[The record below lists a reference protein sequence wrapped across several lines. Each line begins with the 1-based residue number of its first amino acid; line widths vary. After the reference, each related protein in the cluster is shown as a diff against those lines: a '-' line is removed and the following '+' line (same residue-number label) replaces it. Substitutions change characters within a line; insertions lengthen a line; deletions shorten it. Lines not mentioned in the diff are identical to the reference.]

1 MDIVIVSQY
10 LRDIE
15 NFEENNSRF
24 VYLAKLLCRDTNNH
38 VEIITSDFNHA
49 RKKRFNSID
58 KLESVK
64 ITALHESGYPKNV
77 CLKRFV
83 SHKELA
89 RNVHDYLLKRNKPDV
104 CYCAVP
110 SLDVAD
116 IVADYCKR
124 NNVRFII
131 DIQDLWPE
139 AFKMVFHVPIISNL
153 IFAQMKKQADRIYR
167 SADHIVAVSKTYAG
181 RAVAVNKK
189 CDRPIV
195 VYLGTDRE
203 DFNKYSDGKYEK
215 KEKVLIGYVGSMSES
230 YDLRTIIDA
239 IAKINEHDIKLLAMG
254 DGTLKNTFAAYSEEK
269 GINAEFTG
277 KLSYPQMAELLK
289 QCDFAVNPIRRG
301 SAGSIINK
309 VGDYA
314 MAGLPVVNT
323 QECPEYRNLLEQYN
337 AGINCK
343 CEDSDEVSTA
353 ILRLSEDLELRKEM
367 SRNSR
372 KLGIEMFDRG
382 NSYRRIVDS
391 MMQNSKKKGGGNTP
405 CLLWDTRTQL

>member
-38 VEIITSDFNHA
+38 VELITSDFNHA
-49 RKKRFNSID
+49 EKKRFNSIGE
-58 KLESVK
+58 LESVK

-89 RNVHDYLLKRNKPDV
+89 KNLCAYLLKRNKPDL

-116 IVADYCKR
+116 IVAEYCKE

-153 IFAQMKKQADRIYR
+153 IFAPMKKQADRIYQ
-167 SADHIVAVSKTYAG
+167 SADHIVAVSKTYAD

-189 CDRPIV
+189 CELPTV

-203 DFNKYSDGKYEK
+203 DFNKYSGDKYEK
-215 KEKVLIGYVGSMSES
+215 KEGILIGYVGSMSES
-230 YDLRTIIDA
+230 YDLRTVIDA
-239 IAKINEHDIKLLAMG
+239 IAKIKEHDIKLLAMG
-254 DGTLKNTFAAYSEEK
+254 DGSLKNTFATYSEEK

-277 KLSYPQMAELLK
+277 RLSYPQMAERLK
-289 QCDFAVNPIRRG
+289 QCDIAVNPIRSG

-323 QECPEYRNLLEQYN
+323 QECPEYRNLLEQYC

-343 CEDSDEVSTA
+343 CEDSDEISAA
-353 ILRLSEDLELRKEM
+353 ILKLSDDSELRTEM
-367 SRNSR
+367 AKNSR
-372 KLGIEMFDRG
+372 KLGLEMFDRR
-382 NSYRRIVDS
+382 NSYRKITDVILE
-391 MMQNSKKKGGGNTP
+391 NPG
-405 CLLWDTRTQL
+405 

>member
-38 VEIITSDFNHA
+38 VELITSDFNHA
-49 RKKRFNSID
+49 EKKRFNSIGEF
-58 KLESVK
+58 ESVK

-89 RNVHDYLLKRNKPDV
+89 KNLRVYLLKRNKPDL

-116 IVADYCKR
+116 TVAEYCKE

-153 IFAQMKKQADRIYR
+153 IFAPMKKQADRIYQ
-167 SADHIVAVSKTYAG
+167 SADHIVAVSKTYAD

-189 CDRPIV
+189 CELPTV

-203 DFNKYSDGKYEK
+203 DFNKYSGDKYEK
-215 KEKVLIGYVGSMSES
+215 KEGILIGYVGSMSES
-230 YDLRTIIDA
+230 YDLRTVIDA
-239 IAKINEHDIKLLAMG
+239 IAKIKEYDIKLLAMG
-254 DGTLKNTFAAYSEEK
+254 DGALKNTFATYSEEK

-277 KLSYPQMAELLK
+277 RLSYPQMAERLK
-289 QCDFAVNPIRRG
+289 QCDIAVNPIRSG
-301 SAGSIINK
+301 SVGSIINK

-323 QECPEYRNLLEQYN
+323 QECPEYRNLLEQYR

-343 CEDSDEVSTA
+343 CEDSDEISAA
-353 ILRLSEDLELRKEM
+353 ILKLSDDSELRTEM
-367 SRNSR
+367 AKNSR
-372 KLGIEMFDRG
+372 KLGLEMFDRR
-382 NSYRRIVDS
+382 NSYRKITDVILE
-391 MMQNSKKKGGGNTP
+391 NPG
-405 CLLWDTRTQL
+405 